1 MIVYLIIIALGGL
14 FIYNFS
20 GNFTQLLTGKP
31 GKASRN
37 HVHNIQDIFF
47 KAVFP
52 LLGYVA
58 KRDGPVNQ
66 QEVKRTEMFMEKLN
80 LDAHH
85 KKEAIRLF
93 KSGAEPQFNVNET
106 ISGFLGVAKK
116 HPNLAQILLV
126 YLINIARVDGLLV
139 KQEIDAVEKIALGLG
154 YSSITFTH
162 LLQMIS
168 SQNKFAEVMKNS
180 NDCSTKGSSTA
191 ESSTAE
197 SSATESSTTETSAKG
212 NFTAGGSTK
221 GDTTKKSSAKESADQ
236 ESSTKDKES
245 STKDKESGTRHTQSP
260 DTSES
265 CAEKTKKFN
274 SGNANIAAAY
284 DVLDLSATASNAE
297 IKKAYRTLASQ
308 YHPDKLVGQGLPTF
322 MIESTTECFKT
333 IQAAYEYI
341 YSARKLATQHH
352 QR

>member
-14 FIYNFS
+14 LIYNFS
-20 GNFTQLLTGKP
+20 GNFTQILAGKF
-31 GKASRN
+31 GRSSR
-37 HVHNIQDIFF
+37 HDVHHIQDLFF

-85 KKEAIRLF
+85 KREAIRLF
-93 KSGAEPQFNVNET
+93 KSGGEPQFNVNET
-106 ISGFLGVAKK
+106 ISGFSGVAKK

-139 KQEIDAVEKIALGLG
+139 QPEIDAVEKVALGLG
-154 YSSITFTH
+154 YSSITFKH

-168 SQNKFAEVMKNS
+168 SQNKFAGVMKNS
-180 NDCSTKGSSTA
+180 NDCATEGSFSNSNSTKNNSTKNN
-191 ESSTAE
+191 SIKN
-197 SSATESSTTETSAKG
+197 SSAK
-212 NFTAGGSTK
+212 N
-221 GDTTKKSSAKESADQ
+221 SSAKESPAKESFARESADQ
-236 ESSTKDKES
+236 KPAAKGKES
-245 STKDKESGTRHTQSP
+245 SVNNTQHKSP
-260 DTSES
+260 DARES
-265 CAEKTKKFN
+265 CEEKTKKFN

-284 DVLDLSATASNAE
+284 DVLDILPTASNSE
-297 IKKAYRTLASQ
+297 IKKAYRSLASQ
-308 YHPDKLVGQGLPTF
+308 YHPDKLTGEGLPAF

>member
-14 FIYNFS
+14 LIYNFS
-20 GNFTQLLTGKP
+20 GNFTQLLAGKM
-31 GKASRN
+31 GSASRKD
-37 HVHNIQDIFF
+37 VHHIQDLFF

-93 KSGAEPQFNVNET
+93 KSGGEPQFNVNET
-106 ISGFLGVAKK
+106 ISGFSGVAKK
-116 HPNLAQILLV
+116 HPNLVQILLV

-139 KQEIDAVEKIALGLG
+139 KQEIDAVEKIAIGLG

-168 SQNKFAEVMKNS
+168 SQNKFADIMKTNS
-180 NDCSTKGSSTA
+180 EFSAKDASTNKSSTQQ
-191 ESSTAE
+191 
-197 SSATESSTTETSAKG
+197 SATEDKERP
-212 NFTAGGSTK
+212 
-221 GDTTKKSSAKESADQ
+221 AKEAPA
-236 ESSTKDKES
+236 KEFGAS
-245 STKDKESGTRHTQSP
+245 NKQHKPPHVMENC
-260 DTSES
+260 E
-265 CAEKTKKFN
+265 EKTKKFN
-274 SGNANIAAAY
+274 SGTANVVAAY
-284 DVLDLSATASNAE
+284 DVLDLSPTASNSE

-308 YHPDKLVGQGLPTF
+308 YHPDKLTGEGLPPF

-341 YSARKLATQHH
+341 YSARKLQTEHH

>member
-1 MIVYLIIIALGGL
+1 MIVYLIIIAVGGL
-14 FIYNFS
+14 LIYNFS
-20 GNFTQLLTGKP
+20 GNFTQILAGKL
-31 GKASRN
+31 GRSSR
-37 HVHNIQDIFF
+37 HDIHNIQDLFF
-47 KAVFP
+47 KTVFP

-58 KRDGPVNQ
+58 KRDGPINQ

-85 KKEAIRLF
+85 KREAIRLF
-93 KSGAEPQFNVNET
+93 KSGGEPQFNVNET
-106 ISGFLGVAKK
+106 ISSFSGVAKK

-139 KQEIDAVEKIALGLG
+139 KQEIDAVEKVALGLG
-154 YSSITFTH
+154 YSSFTFTH

-168 SQNKFAEVMKNS
+168 SQNKFSDVMKNF
-180 NDCSTKGSSTA
+180 NDCSTDGNSSKT
-191 ESSTAE
+191 
-197 SSATESSTTETSAKG
+197 
-212 NFTAGGSTK
+212 NSTK
-221 GDTTKKSSAKESADQ
+221 NRSAKESADQ
-236 ESSTKDKES
+236 ESAIKSKES
-245 STKDKESGTRHTQSP
+245 SINNTQHKSP
-260 DTSES
+260 DTGDS
-265 CAEKTKKFN
+265 CEEKTKKFN

-284 DVLDLSATASNAE
+284 DVLDILPTASNSE

-308 YHPDKLVGQGLPTF
+308 YHPDKLMGEGLPAF